1 MVAAVNKATEAMA
14 DNDLVIEVL
23 DARFPQAS
31 SNPTI
36 VGMRTFRQRPCL
48 KVLNKTDVADPAI
61 TALWLAHFNAQPN
74 TKAIAISCKK
84 QGDVQKVIK
93 AAQSLAPHRVGP
105 FKTLRMMIMGIPN
118 VGKSTLVNALLKK
131 RSAKVGDEPA
141 VTKILHRYDIGNHMT
156 LTDTPGLMWP
166 KIEHEAVGLM
176 LAAGHSIGVNA
187 YDEVEVAV
195 FLARLLQERYPG
207 VIQQRFPVL
216 ATSTAATS
224 TATTSTGATQA
235 AATQAT
241 SSEQHNV
248 STTNAEFDADR
259 FIEQLALQRGFFLKA
274 RKHGATSE
282 DAGRELDI
290 TRAANTFLVDF
301 RNHRLGAL
309 SLESPNERTEN
320 KWVSPPK
327 H

>member
-1 MVAAVNKATEAMA
+1 MSINWFPGHMVAAVNKATEAMA

-36 VGMRTFRQRPCL
+36 VGIRTFRQRPCL

-141 VTKILHRYDIGNHMT
+141 VTKLLHRYDIGNHMT

-195 FLARLLQERYPG
+195 FLAGLLQARYPG
-207 VIQQRFPVL
+207 VIQQRFPVGEIN
-216 ATSTAATS
+216 APGKGQSDVANAAPI
-224 TATTSTGATQA
+224 G
-235 AATQAT
+235 
-241 SSEQHNV
+241 
-248 STTNAEFDADR
+248 AEFDPDA
-259 FIEQLALQRGFFLKA
+259 FIEQLAQQRGFFLKA
-274 RKHGATSE
+274 RKQGSQTEELA
-282 DAGRELDI
+282 RELDI

-320 KWVSPPK
+320 KLVSPPK
-327 H
+327 R